1 MMNYRNL
8 FGSCSFAAL
17 ALLAACVSTQPAQQ
31 PVAPPQTP
39 QAQAVSAP
47 NAQPS
52 ALSYGTVTA
61 TVQKGKTTQAD
72 LLQMFGG
79 PNISTTDSDG
89 VETWVYERSVTQTD
103 VASNSRSS
111 EAAAKLGLFFK
122 SVELGASGSTSQ
134 SAAASS
140 TTTSIR
146 SLTVIVKF
154 NQDKTVKD
162 YSARAS
168 YF

>member
-1 MMNYRNL
+1 MNSRSIL
-8 FGSCSFAAL
+8 GCAIAIS
-17 ALLAACVSTQPAQQ
+17 ALLVACVGTRPAQ
-31 PVAPPQTP
+31 APMATPQTP

-61 TVQKGKTTQAD
+61 IVQKGKTTQAD

-79 PNISTTDSDG
+79 PNISTTDAAG

-103 VASNSRSS
+103 VASNARSS

-122 SVELGASGSTSQ
+122 SVELGASGSTGQ
-134 SAAASS
+134 TAAASS

-162 YSARAS
+162 YSVRAS

>member
-1 MMNYRNL
+1 MNPRTVL
-8 FGSCSFAAL
+8 AGSALAAS
-17 ALLAACVSTQPAQQ
+17 ALLAACVSTQPAGQ
-31 PVAPPQTP
+31 PMAPPQTP

-61 TVQKGKTTQAD
+61 IVQKGKTTQTD

-79 PNISTTDSDG
+79 PNISTTDGDG

-103 VASNSRSS
+103 VASNARSS

-122 SVELGASGSTSQ
+122 SVELGASGSTGQ
-134 SAAASS
+134 TAAASS

-154 NQDKTVKD
+154 NPDKTVKD

>member
-1 MMNYRNL
+1 MTATMSSIFRP
-8 FGSCSFAAL
+8 
-17 ALLAACVSTQPAQQ
+17 LLAAPVLAAACMSTQPPQQ
-31 PVAPPQTP
+31 PATPPQTP

-47 NAQPS
+47 SAQPS

-61 TVQKGKTTQAD
+61 TVQRGKTTQMD

-89 VETWVYERSVTQTD
+89 IETWVYERSVTQTD
-103 VASNSRSS
+103 VASNGRSS
-111 EAAAKLGLFFK
+111 DAAAKLGLFFK

-134 SAAASS
+134 SSSASS

-146 SLTVIVKF
+146 SLTVVVKF
-154 NQDKTVKD
+154 NQDRTVKD

>member
-1 MMNYRNL
+1 MNSRSIL
-8 FGSCSFAAL
+8 GCAIAIS
-17 ALLAACVSTQPAQQ
+17 ALLTACVGTQPAQ
-31 PVAPPQTP
+31 APMATPQTP

-47 NAQPS
+47 NAGPS

-61 TVQKGKTTQAD
+61 VVQKGKTTQAD

-79 PNISTTDSDG
+79 PNISTTDADG

-103 VASNSRSS
+103 VSSNARNSQ
-111 EAAAKLGLFFK
+111 AAAKLGLFFK
-122 SVELGASGSTSQ
+122 SVELGASGSTGQ

-146 SLTVIVKF
+146 SLTAIVKF

-162 YSARAS
+162 YSVRAS